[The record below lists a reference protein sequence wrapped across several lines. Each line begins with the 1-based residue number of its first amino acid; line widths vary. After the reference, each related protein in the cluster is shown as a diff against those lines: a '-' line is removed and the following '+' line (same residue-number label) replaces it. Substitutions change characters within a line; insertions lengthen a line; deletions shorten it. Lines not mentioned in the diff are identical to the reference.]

1 MNLIQL
7 KGFFSPVHPTFM
19 QSEFQASDSRL
30 DIPFT
35 CVADRVDATGLLSRV
50 LRIIMRVIP
59 KQETNDWI
67 QQSVHMLAV
76 CFPRCVTRLVNQPR
90 DADE

>member
-1 MNLIQL
+1 
-7 KGFFSPVHPTFM
+7 M
-19 QSEFQASDSRL
+19 QSELQASDSRL

-50 LRIIMRVIP
+50 LWIMRVIP
-59 KQETNDWI
+59 KQETHEWI

-76 CFPRCVTRLVNQPR
+76 YFPRCVTRLVNQPR
-90 DADE
+90 DADER